1 MISGTVRALGPA
13 RRALLA
19 RGARLTPLQVS
30 GAWHCALMA
39 PAQRD
44 YAAAL
49 DAADLAHPTL
59 PVPSNAS
66 GAAFGGPA
74 AIREQLVA
82 QLVHP
87 VRWVD
92 VVRALVDEGVD
103 FFVELGPGTVLRGLL
118 RRIHPDPAA
127 YRVFSAG
134 DLKTLQRVADELDI

>member
-1 MISGTVRALGPA
+1 M
-13 RRALLA
+13 
-19 RGARLTPLQVS
+19 
-30 GAWHCALMA
+30 
-39 PAQRD
+39 
-44 YAAAL
+44 
-49 DAADLAHPTL
+49 
-59 PVPSNAS
+59 
-66 GAAFGGPA
+66 
-74 AIREQLVA
+74 A